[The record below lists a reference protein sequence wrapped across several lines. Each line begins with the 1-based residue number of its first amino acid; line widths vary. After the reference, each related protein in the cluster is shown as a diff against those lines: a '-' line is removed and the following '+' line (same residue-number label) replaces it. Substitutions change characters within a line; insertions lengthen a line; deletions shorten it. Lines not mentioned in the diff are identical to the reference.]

1 MNQHLFHVAP
11 YLTAVINSIML
22 QMERKPN
29 ISYVDPAICA
39 LINSLKDELEAMC
52 KLVERQRDEL
62 EAVKFTPHSS
72 VGLRL
77 MAKCS
82 ALRAENEELGR
93 LLQQGTIEKYQLE
106 NNLQR
111 KLITELKSALNGTA
125 LFIFNCIENVHLI
138 IGIFRI
144 QRICRFFGPRD

>member
-1 MNQHLFHVAP
+1 
-11 YLTAVINSIML
+11 ML

-111 KLITELKSALNGTA
+111 KLITELKSALNESNAYAVSLDREIEA
-125 LFIFNCIENVHLI
+125 LQDELFDCKKPFN
-138 IGIFRI
+138 
-144 QRICRFFGPRD
+144 